1 MRKNLFIVLLVVAA
15 NLGIWAAL
23 NRPIAEEPWHGMING
38 FSYSPYGRDD
48 NPLESRMPKP
58 EAIDRDLA
66 LLAQYGRS
74 VRTYSAIDGLEVI
87 PGLAQ
92 KHGLQ
97 VTLGA
102 WLDQRTEL
110 NKREIDSL
118 IDLGKR
124 YDNVTRLVVGN
135 EAILRADLTVRELA
149 QYLRQVRKAVNKP
162 VSTAEPWHVWLRF
175 PELVQEVDFIA
186 VQLLPYWEKVPFEQA
201 VEYVTRRY
209 NELRTAYPDKPIL
222 ISEVGWP
229 SEGNRVGAAVPSL
242 AHEARFIRRFLNEAS
257 ENGMDYFV
265 MEAFDQP
272 WKKGIEGSVGAYWG
286 VFSASREPKFPMSGL
301 IEEDASWNSQA
312 VLAACVALLPMVL
325 FGLRFRNLRAHGQLF
340 FAVLIQASASLLV
353 WTLFVP
359 AHLYLTDLGLLLLGI
374 LLPAQIGLLL
384 VALINGFE
392 FTEVLWKQDWKRAF
406 KPLTGHEARTDWP
419 MVSLHLACYNEP
431 PELVIET
438 LNSLA
443 ALDYPN
449 FEVLVIDNNTPDEAV
464 WRPLEAHCAKLGPHF
479 RFMHLKPWKG
489 FKAGALNFGLRRT
502 HPSARIV
509 GVIDA
514 DYLVTPDW
522 LRSLVPYF
530 DDPKVGFVQA
540 PQDHRDWQHDRFTE
554 WANWEYSGFFNIGM
568 VHRNERD
575 AIIQHGTMTLIRKA
589 AIDASGPWAEWCIC
603 EDSEL
608 GLRVME
614 EGYEAVYVNHAFGKG
629 VAPDTFGAYKG
640 QRFRWAYGAVQIL
653 KRYWKWMLPGFL
665 GGTGRLTASQKFHF
679 VTGWLPWFADAL
691 HLVFTISAMLW
702 SVGLLLLPQYFEFP
716 LAVFLFPT
724 LGMFAFK
731 IMHSFVLYT
740 ARVPCSLSQRLG
752 AAVAG
757 MGLTHSIARAI
768 FAGLFTKGRAF
779 LRTPKGENSAALVR
793 GLLMARE
800 EGLIL
805 LALWTCAFGVGL
817 EYGLHVREVTFWI
830 VILLVQSIPYAA
842 AVLHSIASALPGG
855 TRDSE
860 PAAPAALAAG

>member
-1 MRKNLFIVLLVVAA
+1 MRKNLLIVLLVIAA
-15 NLGIWAAL
+15 NLGIWAL
-23 NRPIAEEPWHGMING
+23 SNRPTPVEPWAGRING

-48 NPLESRMPKP
+48 NPLENRLPKP
-58 EAIDRDLA
+58 ESIDRDMA
-66 LLAQYGRS
+66 LMSQYADA
-74 VRTYSAIDGLEVI
+74 VRTYSTIDGLEVI
-87 PGLAQ
+87 PGIAQ
-92 KHGLQ
+92 KYGMK

-102 WLDQRTEL
+102 WLDQRAAL
-110 NKREIDSL
+110 NKREIDNL

-175 PELVQEVDFIA
+175 PELVKEVDFIA

-201 VEYVTRRY
+201 VDYVLRRVD
-209 NELRTAYPDKPIL
+209 ELHEAYPDKHIL

-229 SEGNRVGAAVPSL
+229 SEGNRVGASYPSL
-242 AHEARFIRRFLNEAS
+242 TNEARFVRQFLNVARERKL
-257 ENGMDYFV
+257 DYFV

-272 WKKGIEGSVGAYWG
+272 WKKAIEGTVGAYWG
-286 VFSASREPKFPMSGL
+286 VFNANRELKFPMTGAVF
-301 IEEDASWNSQA
+301 EDQTWSWQA
-312 VLAACVALLPMVL
+312 ILAACVALLPMLL
-325 FGLRFRNLRAHGQLF
+325 FALRFNNLRAHGQLF

-359 AHLYLTDLGLLLLGI
+359 AHLYLTDLGVLMLGI
-374 LLPAQIGLLL
+374 LLPAQLGLLM

-392 FTEVLWKQDWKRAF
+392 FTEVLWKRKWKRAF
-406 KPLTGHEARTDWP
+406 QPLKDDQGRTEWP

-449 FEVLVIDNNTPDEAV
+449 FEVLVIDNNTPDEAT
-464 WRPLEAHCAKLGPHF
+464 WKPLEEHCARLGPHF

-489 FKAGALNFGLRRT
+489 FKAGALNFGLKRT
-502 HPSARIV
+502 HPSAKIV

-522 LRSLVPYF
+522 LKSLVPYF
-530 DDPKVGFVQA
+530 DNPQVGFVQA
-540 PQDHRDWQHDRFTE
+540 PQDHRDWEHDRFTE

-589 AIDASGPWAEWCIC
+589 AIDESGPWAEWCIC

-614 EGYEAVYVNHAFGKG
+614 EGYQAVYVNHAFGKG

-653 KRYWKWMLPGFL
+653 KRYWSWMLPTAL
-665 GGTGRLTASQKFHF
+665 GGSGRLQPAQKFHF
-679 VTGWLPWFADAL
+679 ITGWLPWFADAL
-691 HLVFTISAMLW
+691 HLVFSLAAMVW
-702 SVGLLLLPQYFEFP
+702 SLGLLLLPQFFEFP

-731 IMHSFVLYT
+731 IMHSFVLYS
-740 ARVPCSLSQRLG
+740 ARVPCTLRQRLG

-757 MGLTHSIARAI
+757 MGLTHAIARAI

-805 LALWTCAFGVGL
+805 LALWTCAFGVAF
-817 EYGLHVREVTFWI
+817 EYGIQVREVQFWT

-842 AVLHSIASALPGG
+842 AVLHSISSALPGG
-855 TRDSE
+855 HRDTPHTE
-860 PAAPAALAAG
+860 LATA